1 MLQQICV
8 PQYMHTEEGKN
19 RKQETISSPQKIRK
33 LIHTQRKSV
42 GLQAFCCLL
51 TLCFFSSLPDSCG
64 FSREEERETDKV
76 ELEEEEELCIRAE
89 QHWPVLHSLGDS
101 SQLRWEH

>member
-1 MLQQICV
+1 
-8 PQYMHTEEGKN
+8 MHSEKRREDLLPKN
-19 RKQETISSPQKIRK
+19 SESSF
-33 LIHTQRKSV
+33 IHKESLLAYRPVLSV
-42 GLQAFCCLL
+42 NSL
-51 TLCFFSSLPDSCG
+51 FFSSLPDSCG